1 MNENLKEAK
10 LRFAINRK
18 NLLLTLTEKDV
29 VVGKNG
35 MPAHKCQA
43 ARDEYSYNFSQVL
56 VNTDKNLLQRK
67 ARITT
72 KRIKAAVSQVIED
85 NKKVLDSELSA

>member
-1 MNENLKEAK
+1 MNENLIEAR

-18 NLLLTLTEKDV
+18 NLLLTLTQKDV

-35 MPAHKCQA
+35 IAAHKCQA
-43 ARDEYSYNFSQVL
+43 ARDEYSYDFSQIL

-72 KRIKAAVSQVIED
+72 KRIKAAVAQVMED
-85 NKKVLDSELSA
+85 NKKVLDNELSA

>member
-35 MPAHKCQA
+35 NPAHKCQA
-43 ARDEYSYNFSQVL
+43 ARDQYSYDCSKIII
-56 VNTDKNLLQRK
+56 NTNNNLLQQK
-67 ARITT
+67 AKKITT
-72 KRIKAAVSQVIED
+72 KGIKAAVNQVIED
-85 NKKVLDSELSA
+85 SNTKGTTLSA

>member
-29 VVGKNG
+29 VNRNG
-35 MPAHKCQA
+35 ISAHKCQA
-43 ARDEYSYNFSQVL
+43 ARNEYSYDFSRIL
-56 VNTDKNLLQRK
+56 VNIDKNLLQRK
-67 ARITT
+67 SKITT
-72 KRIKAAVSQVIED
+72 KRIKAAVTQVIED
-85 NKKVLDSELSA
+85 NKKVLNNELSA